1 MEKRKGISRHS
12 RPGAIKFPFELRSS
26 KNRQQKINSK
36 ISIRNMEFL
45 NRHSQ
50 CLMFYSPNKK
60 STHMQCLSYGGEISN
75 LMPTRL
81 AYHQMRPRFK
91 PHHFKVSITLWSEI
105 LKTALVKRG
114 HSFAHSFAPQRS
126 ARSVVRS
133 ATLRF
138 APLAPLTP
146 SLASLAPLTRS
157 LTRGNVWF
165 LIRSVRSVA
174 SSVWSDHSAGV
185 H

>member
-1 MEKRKGISRHS
+1 
-12 RPGAIKFPFELRSS
+12 
-26 KNRQQKINSK
+26 
-36 ISIRNMEFL
+36 MEFL

-50 CLMFYSPNKK
+50 CLMLYSPNKK

-75 LMPTRL
+75 LTPTRL

-138 APLAPLTP
+138 APLAPLTAALR
-146 SLASLAPLTRS
+146 SLARSLRSARPLAHLLRNAPLAPL
-157 LTRGNVWF
+157 
-165 LIRSVRSVA
+165 A
-174 SSVWSDHSAGV
+174 HSAHSFAHSWELRIGSGSIFGPLLIGQIIAFG
-185 H
+185 